1 MEPQGFADA
10 LGVGSERRR
19 EIKDGADMFAVGTCG
34 YIVTTEMGKIE
45 KGIDLGE
52 RSECGL
58 EPLSFEF
65 PWNSQWKL
73 ECGDWN
79 SHMCLE
85 FRRLLG
91 AGVTN
96 LCLQYR
102 KGIKTLET
110 KWNFP
115 ENECRKQ

>member
-65 PWNSQWKL
+65 PWNSQWRL
-73 ECGDWN
+73 ECGDW
-79 SHMCLE
+79 SVETGIATCVWSSEDCWGLE
-85 FRRLLG
+85 SQICVLNIERALKL
-91 AGVTN
+91 
-96 LCLQYR
+96 
-102 KGIKTLET
+102 
-110 KWNFP
+110 
-115 ENECRKQ
+115 